1 MERRILTAARAAL
14 VAVVAAGCSYD
25 RPPLLDG
32 DAAAGDAAV
41 DGPPAAID
49 ASGTC
54 VIDRDCA
61 SGICQAGTCAALD
74 QVSYVAPAGVDA
86 NPCTVTAPCATIDR
100 ALAVQ
105 AASGRPLALVVVEAG
120 AYTQSVALTA
130 NAALVVGRAGD
141 NGPPVITPQDR
152 DAVTISGA
160 TLTLRRVAI
169 AGGGNGN
176 GDGVRCSNGT
186 VTLEELAIDDMGDDG
201 VDVRDCDATLTRVA
215 LRGAGAFGVRALRR
229 ALVIRSSV
237 LLANANGGLRTS
249 PVDTLTVTG
258 TVFARNGRPTVGGV
272 GGSAV
277 GGAELLANG
286 AVLFDSNTVAD
297 NDAASDGTRAI
308 VCATNGSYALP
319 NNLLTNARNF
329 TTTCPLTHAMSSALA
344 MPSGTN
350 RPIATP
356 AYAAPAAGDYHL
368 TAGSQAR
375 GASTAPPA
383 MAAPDLDGEPR
394 PRGGLDVGADE
405 ID

>member
-25 RPPLLDG
+25 RPPLVDVDATAG
-32 DAAAGDAAV
+32 DAAGDAAP
-41 DGPPAAID
+41 GEID
-49 ASGTC
+49 AAGAC
-54 VIDRDCA
+54 VIDDDCA
-61 SGICQAGTCAALD
+61 SGICQAGTCAGVD
-74 QVSYVAPAGVDA
+74 QVSYVAPSGVDA
-86 NPCTVTAPCATIDR
+86 NPCTAAAPCATIDH

-105 AASGRPLALVVVEAG
+105 AATGRPLARVVVESG
-120 AYTQSVALTA
+120 AYTQSVSITGITALI
-130 NAALVVGRAGD
+130 VGRGGAMRQ
-141 NGPPVITPQDR
+141 PTITPRDR

-160 TLTLRRVAI
+160 TLTLRRVGI
-169 AGGGNGN
+169 TGGGGN
-176 GDGVRCSNGT
+176 GDGVRCTNGT
-186 VTLEELAIDDMGDDG
+186 ATLEELAIDDVGDDG

-215 LRGAGAFGVRALRR
+215 LRGAGAFGVRAQRR

-237 LLANANGGLRTS
+237 LFGNADGGLRTS

-258 TVFARNGRPTVGGV
+258 TVFARNGRPTVAGV

-277 GGAELLANG
+277 GGAELMANG
-286 AVLFDSNTVAD
+286 AVVFDSNTVAD
-297 NDAASDGTRAI
+297 NDSASDATRAL
-308 VCATNGSYALP
+308 VCSSNGSYALP

-368 TAGSQAR
+368 TPASEAR
-375 GASTAPPA
+375 GASTAPTA

>member
-25 RPPLLDG
+25 RPPLVDG
-32 DAAAGDAAV
+32 DAGATDAAS

-49 ASGTC
+49 AAGTC
-54 VIDRDCA
+54 AGDGDCA
-61 SGICQAGTCAALD
+61 SGICQAGTCAGVD
-74 QVSYVAPAGVDA
+74 QVSYVAPAGVDN
-86 NPCTVTAPCATIDR
+86 NPCTATAPCATIDH
-100 ALAVQ
+100 AVAVQ
-105 AASGRPLALVVVEAG
+105 AATGRPLARVVVEPG
-120 AYTQSVALTA
+120 AYAQSVSLTA
-130 NAALVVGRAGD
+130 GAALVVGRGGTERA
-141 NGPPVITPQDR
+141 PSITAQDR

-169 AGGGNGN
+169 AGGN
-176 GDGVRCSNGT
+176 GDGVRCTNGAVT
-186 VTLEELAIDDMGDDG
+186 VEEVSIDDMGDDG

-237 LLANANGGLRTS
+237 LFGNANGGLRTS

-258 TVFARNGRPTVGGV
+258 TVFARNGRPTVAGV

-277 GGAELLANG
+277 GGAELMANG
-286 AVLFDSNTVAD
+286 AVVFDSNTVAD
-297 NDAASDGTRAI
+297 NDSASDATRAL
-308 VCATNGSYALP
+308 VCSNNGSYALP

-350 RPIATP
+350 RPIAAP

-368 TAGSQAR
+368 TPASEAR
-375 GASTAPPA
+375 GTSTAPTA